1 MTMKMMRM
9 SKAAEMA
16 EMMAED
22 LMSSKMSQCRE
33 CGKMTNQVEL
43 QGTEEG
49 EVEVHELSRK
59 KLARELPLTVRHGSR
74 LARQYLCVD
83 SLGE

>member
-1 MTMKMMRM
+1 MMMKMMRM
-9 SKAAEMA
+9 SKAAETA

-33 CGKMTNQVEL
+33 CGTMANQVEP

-59 KLARELPLTVRHGSR
+59 KLARELTKFHRPQRHS
-74 LARQYLCVD
+74 CP
-83 SLGE
+83 SLPRR